1 MPLKK
6 VTNQELNQKP
16 MNCLLLVSDEG
27 FGHTV
32 RQSCV
37 ANELARRGA
46 NITFQCRDPVQLA
59 VRILDKRIKIHEH
72 FNLIR
77 LAKQRGSVNIE
88 LTYNL
93 LENYISMSEKWIDD
107 MINSPH
113 VLNADLIIT
122 DIVEEAG
129 VLSKKLGK
137 PVVAISHLTWHWL
150 LRELDSRF
158 EEISQYLKTCLD
170 GILEFLY
177 PPFSKYPQQFPNSRP
192 INLIARKPRRRQE
205 VRKELEVK
213 DDKIIVLFAGGGT
226 SVWKDL
232 FYSIKNISTKKSF
245 VFLADLLTASD
256 NIKSVPIPFRLHD
269 YINASDLVISRGGY
283 GTISEALAYEI
294 RHLILIEENHPE
306 AIENARMLKTAN
318 RAIVRNLNDFLSDP
332 YDLIDESLNAR
343 LDLSPINSDG
353 HIQAVNR
360 LFEIW
365 EECRL

>member
-6 VTNQELNQKP
+6 VTKPKLSQKP
-16 MNCLLLVSDEG
+16 INCLLFVSDEG
-27 FGHTV
+27 YGHTV
-32 RQSCV
+32 RQSCI

-46 NITFQCRDPVQLA
+46 NIIFQCRDPVQLA
-59 VRILDKRIKIHEH
+59 VRILDKRVKIYEH

-77 LAKQRGSVNIE
+77 LAKQTGSVNIE

-93 LENYISMSEKWIDD
+93 LQNYISTSEKWIDD

-113 VLNADLIIT
+113 VLNTDLIIT

-137 PVVAISHLTWHWL
+137 PAFAISHFTWHWL

-158 EEISQYLKTCLD
+158 EEISRYLETCLD

-177 PPFSKYPQQFPNSRP
+177 TPFSKYLGQFPNSEP
-192 INLIARKPRRRQE
+192 INLIVREPRKREE
-205 VRKELEVK
+205 VRRELEVE
-213 DDKIIVLFAGGGT
+213 DGEVVILFAGGGT

-232 FYSIKNISTKKSF
+232 FSSINISKKRGF
-245 VFLADLLTASD
+245 VFLADLLTVSD
-256 NIKSVPIPFRLHD
+256 NIKRVPIPFRLHD

-283 GTISEALAYEI
+283 GTISETLAYGI

-306 AIENARMLKTAN
+306 AIENAKMLKTTN
-318 RAIVRNLNDFLSDP
+318 RAIVKNLNDFLSDP
-332 YDLIDESLNAR
+332 SDLIDEALNVK
-343 LDLSPINSDG
+343 LDLSPMSSDG
-353 HIQAVNR
+353 HIQAVDR
-360 LFEIW
+360 LFQIW
-365 EECRL
+365 EEYRL